1 MERAK
6 DLGPAY
12 KRPRGPAQ
20 LQECQRKRA
29 AGLVLSS
36 PGLCLR
42 YPWHRELHVP
52 HGVQRLLPAPCH
64 YRGHEVTPFV
74 ESTTSCSHVVNH
86 GKHCGYH
93 CEDLVSRMEQGEEDL
108 HSEEWILDVVRY
120 GDIFFSLNNRH
131 LWVSLAVSERCQRDD
146 AKNNKTK
153 NWTGSLRTDF
163 SPRYFLPYLRCRATG
178 IDKDGCASSWS
189 PSSLGV
195 RSI

>member
-1 MERAK
+1 MRYFPGDDGRTPLHQLKRERSVLLSVGA
-6 DLGPAY
+6 GPTLFD
-12 KRPRGPAQ
+12 GN
-20 LQECQRKRA
+20 
-29 AGLVLSS
+29 
-36 PGLCLR
+36 
-42 YPWHRELHVP
+42 
-52 HGVQRLLPAPCH
+52 
-64 YRGHEVTPFV
+64 RGHEVTPFV
-74 ESTTSCSHVVNH
+74 ESATSCSHVVNH

-178 IDKDGCASSWS
+178 IEYHE
-189 PSSLGV
+189 
-195 RSI
+195 

>member
-1 MERAK
+1 MW
-6 DLGPAY
+6 
-12 KRPRGPAQ
+12 
-20 LQECQRKRA
+20 RA
-29 AGLVLSS
+29 AMEKLAFVMVRLAFDETGMRLRMSE
-36 PGLCLR
+36 PGMTHAQASNV
-42 YPWHRELHVP
+42 W
-52 HGVQRLLPAPCH
+52 Q
-64 YRGHEVTPFV
+64 
-74 ESTTSCSHVVNH
+74 
-86 GKHCGYH
+86 KHCGYH

-178 IDKDGCASSWS
+178 IEYHE
-189 PSSLGV
+189 
-195 RSI
+195 